1 MVRPRVLD
9 RGYRVGPK
17 LPFRLI
23 RLVTGHAVLP
33 IGTRVLACSP
43 ATRSDLRRREGSAY
57 GT

>member
-1 MVRPRVLD
+1 
-9 RGYRVGPK
+9 
-17 LPFRLI
+17 
-23 RLVTGHAVLP
+23 LVTGHAVLP